1 MKINVYIYSNNFKHS
16 TVVILAQDLLIHVI
30 LVILVILHPVISS
43 IASSMA
49 ASTAITINDRDSDL
63 DSVAVDAKVALIAA
77 KATRVIADKATMELL
92 SAEEA
97 YMCAM
102 DSFLT
107 VGDPMEENDRGV
119 EEAKT
124 NAGFQAIDSALKK
137 ENRLRQIQHTAH
149 SIARLCDI
157 EAVEKARIAS
167 LLSR

>member
-1 MKINVYIYSNNFKHS
+1 MKINFYIYSNNLIPS
-16 TVVILAQDLLIHVI
+16 TVAILAQDLLIHVI
-30 LVILVILHPVISS
+30 LHPVISN

-92 SAEEA
+92 AAEEA
-97 YMCAM
+97 YTCAM

-107 VGDPMEENDRGV
+107 VGDPMEENDMGV

-137 ENRLRQIQHTAH
+137 ENRLRQIQHTAY

-157 EAVEKARIAS
+157 EAVEKARVAS
-167 LLSR
+167 LLPR